1 MNNLP
6 LVSVIIP
13 THNAA
18 GSIEKCIS
26 SMLNQTYSNI
36 EIICCDDCS
45 TDNTVDILKKYISS
59 SFTVLENEKNMR
71 AAYSRNRCIE
81 IAKGQ
86 FIAQIDDDDYS
97 DPERIQRQVNFLLE
111 NPDFDFVGTGIYY
124 FDENGVWGQSS
135 WESGYSPKKEAF
147 LKNSVFI
154 NPSMMYRVEA
164 LKKVGGYR
172 ISKETRRSQDYDMHM
187 RMYVAGLKGYV
198 LPDRLTYYYRGEK
211 SYPKIKYEYRR
222 DEAKIRYKNYKA
234 LGLLPKGFIYVLKP
248 LIVGLIPSKFVDR
261 FKKRKLKVK

>member
-13 THNAA
+13 TYNASE
-18 GSIEKCIS
+18 SIQKCIDS
-26 SMLNQTYSNI
+26 IRNQTYPNI

-45 TDNTVDILKKYISS
+45 TDNTVEILKKYSS
-59 SFTVLENEKNMR
+59 SSVIVLENEKNMR

-97 DPERIQRQVNFLLE
+97 VPERIEKQVEFLSK
-111 NPDFDFVGTGIYY
+111 NPEIDFVGTGIFY

-135 WESGYSPKKEAF
+135 WEVGYAPQKEDF
-147 LKNSVFI
+147 LKNSIFI
-154 NPSMMYRVEA
+154 NPSMMYRAEA
-164 LKKVGGYR
+164 LRKVDGYR
-172 ISKETRRSQDYDMHM
+172 IAKETRRSQDYDMHM
-187 RMYVAGLKGYV
+187 RMYAAGLKGYV

-211 SYPKIKYEYRR
+211 SYPKIRYEYRR

-234 LGLLPKGFIYVLKP
+234 LGLLPKGFIYVVKP
-248 LIVGLIPSKFVDR
+248 LIVGLIPSKFVDQ
-261 FKKRKLKVK
+261 FKKKKLKVK